1 MPPYLL
7 SKIKVMPIKSNKMI
21 IKGNVTSPESNELSR
36 KEIEFLL
43 HKMKTAQFTGAE
55 FEQFFKVYSKLSNQL
70 KTK

>member
-1 MPPYLL
+1 
-7 SKIKVMPIKSNKMI
+7 MPIKSNTMTV
-21 IKGNVTSPESNELSR
+21 KGEVNNPKGNELSR

-55 FEQFFKVYSKLSNQL
+55 FEQFFTVYSKLSNQL

>member
-1 MPPYLL
+1 MT
-7 SKIKVMPIKSNKMI
+7 V
-21 IKGNVTSPESNELSR
+21 KGEVNNPKGNELSR

-55 FEQFFKVYSKLSNQL
+55 FEQFFTVYSKLSNQL